1 MYRSAVLVTLTFFMA
16 CARFPVAP
24 AEGGPMWS
32 ELTSEHF
39 TVWTDA
45 DPPRVYELIR
55 RMELYRH
62 VTAEVA
68 YPAAPSAGRALAVV
82 MRNDQEL
89 IEVSGDSR
97 AFSMQAVRP
106 LWQPIVFLSLTGS
119 GQRTLVHE
127 LTHLVSF
134 SVIHNQPR
142 WLAEG
147 MAAYFEGAQFDARE
161 TMVTLGA
168 APLRYG
174 NNARM
179 ASVAM
184 LFDWSRTLPAGIE
197 HLLYQ
202 TAWALFAFLINEHKA
217 ELAHYLW
224 LIDHAGDPAKGAW
237 RVQQQRA
244 WKRGFPS
251 LPLDALDAELEEW
264 LQHGSHHELSFY
276 VRPTE
281 LPITARRLSDAD
293 AYAVRSYLLD
303 GQTPHQRERGRAERA
318 AALALEPTNVLA
330 WSLRVMDGE
339 NPSVRVGQA
348 IAAAHPDDW
357 RAWWLATI
365 ALENGGD
372 PDELDR
378 ARSQACELLAR
389 NDALVAPPRLCPA
402 DLHAS
407 APSARSAAEPPGAA
421 ATRSPP

>member
-134 SVIHNQPR
+134 SVIHNRPR
-142 WLAEG
+142 WRAEG
-147 MAAYFEGAQFDARE
+147 MAAYFESAHFDARE

-179 ASVAM
+179 ASVEM

-202 TAWALFAFLINEHKA
+202 TAWALFAFLINE
-217 ELAHYLW
+217 
-224 LIDHAGDPAKGAW
+224 
-237 RVQQQRA
+237 Q
-244 WKRGFPS
+244 
-251 LPLDALDAELEEW
+251 
-264 LQHGSHHELSFY
+264 
-276 VRPTE
+276 
-281 LPITARRLSDAD
+281 
-293 AYAVRSYLLD
+293 
-303 GQTPHQRERGRAERA
+303 
-318 AALALEPTNVLA
+318 
-330 WSLRVMDGE
+330 
-339 NPSVRVGQA
+339 
-348 IAAAHPDDW
+348 
-357 RAWWLATI
+357 
-365 ALENGGD
+365 
-372 PDELDR
+372 
-378 ARSQACELLAR
+378 
-389 NDALVAPPRLCPA
+389 
-402 DLHAS
+402 
-407 APSARSAAEPPGAA
+407 
-421 ATRSPP
+421 